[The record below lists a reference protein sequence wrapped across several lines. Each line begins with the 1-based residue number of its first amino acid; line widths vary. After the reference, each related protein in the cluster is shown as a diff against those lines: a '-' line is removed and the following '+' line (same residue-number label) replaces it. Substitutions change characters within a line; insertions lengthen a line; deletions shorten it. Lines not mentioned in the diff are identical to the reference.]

1 MHFHVKKN
9 HGCPKTTN
17 QKPKITGTYG
27 NVTSPK
33 NPQNQL
39 FSLMNYVHFCKKD
52 LIFRKVWEKFYSKY
66 QFEDHYFWSK
76 SAKRRFKSFQM
87 INGVHFDRKRHVSG
101 NSGRLSNLQKFS
113 VGDSGVVLRQFFAD
127 LYFHLYQALALF
139 VDSIM
144 FEIPGSSQPF
154 LLSRIIENGLPPS
167 TA

>member
-1 MHFHVKKN
+1 MVA
-9 HGCPKTTN
+9 
-17 QKPKITGTYG
+17 QKQPI
-27 NVTSPK
+27 K
-33 NPQNQL
+33 NPKLQGLTEMLRRKKIRKINCFLWWIMFIFVTKIQFLENFEESFIQNINLRIIISVQ
-39 FSLMNYVHFCKKD
+39 SQEKD
-52 LIFRKVWEKFYSKY
+52 AFKVSK
-66 QFEDHYFWSK
+66 WWK
-76 SAKRRFKSFQM
+76 
-87 INGVHFDRKRHVSG
+87 GVHFDRKRHVSG

>member
-27 NVTSPK
+27 NVTSPE

-39 FSLMNYVHFCKKD
+39 FSLMNYVHFCNKD
-52 LIFRKVWEKFYSKY
+52 LIFIKVGEKFYSKY
-66 QFEDHYFWSK
+66 
-76 SAKRRFKSFQM
+76 RFKSFQM
-87 INGVHFDRKRHVSG
+87 MNGVHFDRKRHVSG

>member
-27 NVTSPK
+27 NVTSPE

-39 FSLMNYVHFCKKD
+39 FSLMYYVHFCNKD
-52 LIFRKVWEKFYSKY
+52 SIFIKTGEKFYSKY
-66 QFEDHYFWSK
+66 N
-76 SAKRRFKSFQM
+76 FKSFQM
-87 INGVHFDRKRHVSG
+87 MNWVHFDRKRHVSG

>member
-39 FSLMNYVHFCKKD
+39 FSLMYYVHFCNKD
-52 LIFRKVWEKFYSKY
+52 SIFIKVGEKFYSKY
-66 QFEDHYFWSK
+66 
-76 SAKRRFKSFQM
+76 RFKSFQM
-87 INGVHFDRKRHVSG
+87 MNGVHFDRKRHVSG